1 METQT
6 PEQSRPLYAERDLMP
21 IPGNVPQ
28 LGVESGNEGVIEKL
42 DYQNDRVYA
51 SVLVT
56 YSTQQPRGSVLVSL
70 KPEQKVRSYTSA

>member
-6 PEQSRPLYAERDLMP
+6 LEKSRKLYAERDLIP
-21 IPGNVPQ
+21 IPGNVPA
-28 LGVESGNEGVIEKL
+28 LGVENGYEGVIEKL

-56 YSTQQPRGSVLVSL
+56 YSTQQPRGSVLVGL
-70 KPEQKVRSYTSA
+70 APEEKVLSYTTL